1 MFDREVVLVTALKPD
16 QVMDALNR
24 RTEIRGAKVRPVAA
38 LFEGGSISSASFEL
52 RLLGQRQHATADL
65 RGQIT
70 GSSLGSTVAVRI
82 GLSDPFSVIWTAG
95 CVLGALVALLSVRS
109 WSQAPAGLCV
119 AAGAT
124 ALVVLYQFLSRRT
137 FEVSASTAELALRD
151 ILAATRAV
159 DGGRP

>member
-38 LFEGGSISSASFEL
+38 LFEGGSISSAGFEL
-52 RLLGQRQHATADL
+52 QLIGQRHHARADL
-65 RGQIT
+65 RGKVT

-95 CVLGALVALLSVRS
+95 CALGALVALLSVRS
-109 WSQAPAGLCV
+109 WSQAPAGLGV

-124 ALVVLYQFLSRRT
+124 ALFVLNRFLSRRT
-137 FEVSASTAELALRD
+137 FEVSASTAELALQD
-151 ILAATRAV
+151 VLSATRAV
-159 DGGRP
+159 DGASP